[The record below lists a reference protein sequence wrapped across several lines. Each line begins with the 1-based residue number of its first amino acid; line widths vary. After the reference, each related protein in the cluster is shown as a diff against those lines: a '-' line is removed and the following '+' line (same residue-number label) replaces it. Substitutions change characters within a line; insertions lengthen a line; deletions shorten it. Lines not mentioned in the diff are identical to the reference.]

1 MENDRLNP
9 SIKIKLIQNRLKL
22 RKEHNPK
29 FHQSHLNLITLNNKS
44 IENKTIKITSN
55 IKKLKYQVNPIINK
69 V

>member
-22 RKEHNPK
+22 IEHNPK

>member
-29 FHQSHLNLITLNNKS
+29 FHKSDLNLITLNNKI
-44 IENKTIKITSN
+44 IENKAIKITSN